1 MPVLKIVIKA
11 DRVELLE
18 EGRINMSL
26 PASQV
31 QLEIERSIPGMTFDL
46 STSSRG
52 QAVYSDFPK
61 PKIPR
66 ETLNHAINPER
77 ARFYGGGRPTKLKR
91 KAADYIAEVF
101 RVEDRPIT
109 TSELADLVPRVTGY
123 DSASSNLQN
132 TLRTAMA
139 REEDRFRQ
147 YDAYTWGLRSLE
159 NKWAEEGKI
168 SSELLQDSEE
178 PQGGSQRDE

>member
-31 QLEIERSIPGMTFDL
+31 QLEIERPIPGMTFDL

-52 QAVYSDFPK
+52 QAVLSDAK

-66 ETLNHAINPER
+66 ETLSRAINHQR
-77 ARFYGGGRPTKLKR
+77 FFGGARQIKVKR
-91 KAADYIAEVF
+91 KAADYIEEVF
-101 RVEDRPIT
+101 RVEDRPLT

-123 DSASSNLQN
+123 DSSSSNLQN

-139 REEDRFRQ
+139 REEEKFRQ

-159 NKWAEEGKI
+159 DKWAEEGKI
-168 SSELLQDSEE
+168 SPEVLQDSED